1 MISAQAEHT
10 SEWHRREA
18 ARLLQRAEITRMSDA
33 EQVFWFGDTHRARA
47 DRHLAWARNAEAARE
62 PVGVSG

>member
-18 ARLLQRAEITRMSDA
+18 ARLLQRAEITRMPDA

-47 DRHLAWARNAEAARE
+47 DRHLEWARTAEGALE
-62 PVGVSG
+62 PAGVSG